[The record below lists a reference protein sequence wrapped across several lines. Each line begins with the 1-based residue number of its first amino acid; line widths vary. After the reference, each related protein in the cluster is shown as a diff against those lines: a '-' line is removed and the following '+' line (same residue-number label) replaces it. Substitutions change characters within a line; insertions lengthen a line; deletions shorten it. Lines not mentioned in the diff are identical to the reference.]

1 MHVSIGFI
9 VLLSIL
15 VLSGLGIVG
24 VLYSLKQRE
33 AKENLTIEERI
44 RPYVDQ
50 AYREELA
57 RQKSAAEEEEETLT
71 FFEGIAEKLSDA
83 ALSEEIKMALRDW
96 LLRAGMRVRPAEFL
110 IITIIV
116 MVVTGLVSTLISWA
130 VFGGASSA
138 LGLFGFA
145 VGWVF
150 PVVYVIWRRSSRMAR
165 FNDQLLDLITL
176 MSNSLKS
183 GYGFMQSL
191 NLVAE
196 EANPPASDEFGR
208 VVRENNL
215 GVPIN
220 DALLRLVERM
230 DSEDLD
236 LLVTAVLIQRETG
249 GNLSEILDNIS
260 DTIRQRL
267 QLKGQIDA
275 LTAQG
280 KMGGFIIS
288 MLPVA
293 LGIIFWIMDFFRE
306 DPIMGPFLTHPIG
319 IGLIVLGIFWQ
330 SIGIFAIWNIVNIE
344 V

>member
-1 MHVSIGFI
+1 MTTGSI

-15 VLSGLGIVG
+15 LLSAMGIVF
-24 VLYSLKQRE
+24 VLYSLKKSE
-33 AKENLTIEERI
+33 AKQNQTIAERI

-50 AYREELA
+50 AYREEIA
-57 RQKSAAEEEEETLT
+57 RQKSVEEEEEEGT
-71 FFEGIAEKLSDA
+71 FLEGLAEKLSDA
-83 ALSEEIKMALRDW
+83 ALSEEIKTSIRDW

-110 IITIIV
+110 IITLII
-116 MVVTGLVSTLISWA
+116 MVVTGLLCTLASWFA
-130 VFGGASSA
+130 FGGASTA
-138 LGLFGFA
+138 LGIFGFA
-145 VGWVF
+145 IGWLF
-150 PVVYVIWRRSSRMAR
+150 PVVYVIMRRSSRMAR

-191 NLVAE
+191 NLVAD
-196 EANPPASDEFGR
+196 EANPPASEEFSR

-215 GVPIN
+215 GVPI
-220 DALLRLVERM
+220 DKALIRLVERM

-267 QLKGQIDA
+267 QLQGQIEA

-293 LGIIFWIMDFFRE
+293 LGVIFYIMDFFRD
-306 DPIMGPFLTHPIG
+306 DPIMGPFVTHPIG
-319 IGLIVLGIFWQ
+319 IAAIVAGIFWQ
-330 SIGIFAIWNIVNIE
+330 AIGIFAIWNIVNIE

>member
-1 MHVSIGFI
+1 MTTGSI

-15 VLSGLGIVG
+15 LLCAMGIVG

-33 AKENLTIEERI
+33 SKENQTIEERI

-57 RQKSAAEEEEETLT
+57 RQKSAEEEEESVS
-71 FFEGIAEKLSDA
+71 FVEGMADKLSDA
-83 ALSEEIKMALRDW
+83 ALSEEIKMAIRDW

-110 IITIIV
+110 IITLVV
-116 MVVTGLVSTLISWA
+116 MVVTGLVCTMISFVA
-130 VFGGASSA
+130 LGGASTI
-138 LGLFGFA
+138 LGIIGFA
-145 VGWVF
+145 IGWVF
-150 PVVYVIWRRSSRMAR
+150 PVVYVIMRRSSRMAK

-191 NLVAE
+191 NLVSE
-196 EANPPASDEFGR
+196 EANPPASEEFGR

-220 DALLRLVERM
+220 EALLGLVERM

-267 QLKGQIDA
+267 QLQGQIEA

-288 MLPVA
+288 MLPVG
-293 LGIIFWIMDFFRE
+293 LGVIFYIMDYFRE
-306 DPIMGPFLTHPIG
+306 DPIMTPFLTHPIG